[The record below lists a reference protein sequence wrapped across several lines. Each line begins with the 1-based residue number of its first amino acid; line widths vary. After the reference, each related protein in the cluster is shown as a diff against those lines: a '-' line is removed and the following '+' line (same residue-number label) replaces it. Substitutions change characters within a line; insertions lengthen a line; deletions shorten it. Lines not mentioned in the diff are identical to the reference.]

1 MLAQVVGSVSVGLGH
16 CRTTVGSDCRTYC
29 RAAVGLSDGHR
40 AVMAFASHPD
50 DCRTLSDDRRTLSD
64 DRRTL
69 SDCPTLSELSDYR
82 TVRLLSEL
90 SDCQTVG
97 DCFLISHSQPS
108 EFTAQ

>member
-1 MLAQVVGSVSVGLGH
+1 MCLSDLSD
-16 CRTTVGSDCRTYC
+16 TVGRLSEVTAGHTVGRLLDCRT
-29 RAAVGLSDGHR
+29 AVGLSDGHR

-50 DCRTLSDDRRTLSD
+50 DCRTLSDDCRTLSD

>member
-1 MLAQVVGSVSVGLGH
+1 MCLSDLSD
-16 CRTTVGSDCRTYC
+16 TVGRLSEVTAGHTVGRLLDCRT
-29 RAAVGLSDGHR
+29 AVGLSDGHR

-50 DCRTLSDDRRTLSD
+50 LDCRTLSD